1 MATLVTTTEAPGM
14 SAPDGSEILPL
25 MVPRVS
31 CDQPSPQASTIS
43 MAVGDM
49 MRRSISTPK
58 SLFLSQSGGSCRDR
72 NTAPLSLAND
82 NATLCSTNRFTFGQ
96 RNTGNCKP
104 AFSHALL
111 YLRPRSTNIGYHN
124 PIQARC
130 RADWG
135 SIANGFTWQNAKQ
148 PPREPKLI
156 CFLPDTEETT
166 TLRQLLTVDKLPIGI
181 PRCET
186 QGGTAARINASD

>member
-1 MATLVTTTEAPGM
+1 MATFVTTTEAPGM
-14 SAPDGSEILPL
+14 SAPEGSEILPL

-130 RADWG
+130 RADWAQ
-135 SIANGFTWQNAKQ
+135 S
-148 PPREPKLI
+148 
-156 CFLPDTEETT
+156 
-166 TLRQLLTVDKLPIGI
+166 LTVLHGKMPSNPQVSRNSFVFCLIRKKQRP
-181 PRCET
+181 C
-186 QGGTAARINASD
+186 ASG